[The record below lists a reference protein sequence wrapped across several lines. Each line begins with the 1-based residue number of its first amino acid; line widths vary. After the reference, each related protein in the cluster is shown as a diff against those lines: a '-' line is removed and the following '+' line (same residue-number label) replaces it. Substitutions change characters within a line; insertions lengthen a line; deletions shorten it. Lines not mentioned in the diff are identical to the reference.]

1 MAFQTGALCRFLF
14 WGQFDDVEHTFK
26 FWVSGTEAGRHSLW
40 QAWEQIDYNGNGIV
54 SLAEIDKWVVETYP
68 KLNNKAARISEA
80 FIMLFE
86 PMVKTPSWM
95 RFTNILRYIMS
106 EVQWI
111 WLLVISLGLDA
122 CIQVEWLGQRQLRQ
136 QARVPGVVAVPWIRS
151 IRIHWSGRICR
162 VLEGKVS

>member
-1 MAFQTGALCRFLF
+1 M
-14 WGQFDDVEHTFK
+14 
-26 FWVSGTEAGRHSLW
+26 
-40 QAWEQIDYNGNGIV
+40 

-106 EVQWI
+106 EVQ
-111 WLLVISLGLDA
+111 
-122 CIQVEWLGQRQLRQ
+122 
-136 QARVPGVVAVPWIRS
+136 
-151 IRIHWSGRICR
+151 
-162 VLEGKVS
+162 